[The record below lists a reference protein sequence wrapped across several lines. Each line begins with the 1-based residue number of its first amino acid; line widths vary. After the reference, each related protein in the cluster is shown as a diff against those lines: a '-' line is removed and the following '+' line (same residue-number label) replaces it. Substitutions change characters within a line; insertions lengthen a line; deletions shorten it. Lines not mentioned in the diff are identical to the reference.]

1 MCKFGRT
8 SKRKYKNQI
17 NITMKK
23 IILIALSLAIS
34 AVSLSAQ
41 DMAAATETY
50 NNGATAL
57 NMGDN
62 EGALQYF
69 RDALT
74 MAEACG
80 DEGADI
86 VANCKSYIP
95 VIALSIAKGEIKDGK
110 YDEAVTKLDEAIKIA
125 GEFDNADVAA
135 EATDL
140 IPQVYL
146 QKGNTLLKAKD
157 FAGAAESYQKSVA
170 LDSTN
175 GMTCLRLGQALAA
188 AGDVNGAVEAYTM
201 AMRHGQEKNAV
212 KQISNVYIKL
222 AAASLKAK
230 DYQGAV
236 DNALKSN
243 EYAESATAMQ
253 VAGQAALQLG
263 KNDEAIAYFE
273 KYVALAPTARN
284 VNDIYYSIA
293 VLAQQAGDNAKAC
306 GYYQKLTSHP
316 TYGAT
321 AKQQI
326 TALKCN

>member
-1 MCKFGRT
+1 MCKFERI

-80 DEGADI
+80 DEGAEI

-95 VIALSIAKGEIKDGK
+95 VISLSIAKGEIKDGN
-110 YDEAVTKLDEAIKIA
+110 YDTAVTKLNEAIKIA

-135 EATDL
+135 EAESL

-146 QKGNTLLKAKD
+146 QQGNTLLKAQD
-157 FAGAAESYQKSVA
+157 FAGAAASYQKSVEI
-170 LDSTN
+170 DSTN
-175 GMTCLRLGQALAA
+175 GMACLRLGQALAS
-188 AGDVNGAVEAYTM
+188 AGKIDEAVNAYTM

-222 AAASLKAK
+222 AASALKAK
-230 DYQGAV
+230 NYQGAV

-243 EYAESATAMQ
+243 EYAESSTAMQ
-253 VAGQAALQLG
+253 VAGQASLQLG
-263 KNDEAIAYFE
+263 KTADAISYFE
-273 KYVALAPTARN
+273 KYVALAPNARN

-293 VLAQQAGDNAKAC
+293 VLAQQEGDNAKAC

-316 TYGAT
+316 TYGET

>member
-1 MCKFGRT
+1 
-8 SKRKYKNQI
+8 
-17 NITMKK
+17 MKK

-62 EGALQYF
+62 AGALQYF

-95 VIALSIAKGEIKDGK
+95 VIALSIAKGEIKDGN
-110 YDEAVTKLDEAIKIA
+110 YEAAITKLDEAIKIA

-146 QKGNTLLKAKD
+146 QKGNTLLNAKD
-157 FAGAAESYQKSVA
+157 FAGAAASYQKSV
-170 LDSTN
+170 
-175 GMTCLRLGQALAA
+175 
-188 AGDVNGAVEAYTM
+188 
-201 AMRHGQEKNAV
+201 
-212 KQISNVYIKL
+212 
-222 AAASLKAK
+222 
-230 DYQGAV
+230 
-236 DNALKSN
+236 
-243 EYAESATAMQ
+243 
-253 VAGQAALQLG
+253 
-263 KNDEAIAYFE
+263 
-273 KYVALAPTARN
+273 
-284 VNDIYYSIA
+284 
-293 VLAQQAGDNAKAC
+293 
-306 GYYQKLTSHP
+306 
-316 TYGAT
+316 
-321 AKQQI
+321 
-326 TALKCN
+326 

>member
-1 MCKFGRT
+1 
-8 SKRKYKNQI
+8 
-17 NITMKK
+17 MKK
-23 IILIALSLAIS
+23 IILIALSLAVS

-41 DMAAATETY
+41 DMVAATETY

-80 DEGADI
+80 EEGADI
-86 VANCKSYIP
+86 VANCKGIIP
-95 VIALSIAKGEIKDGK
+95 QIALSIAKDKIKAEDYDG
-110 YDEAVTKLDEAIKIA
+110 AVAQLDEAIKI
-125 GEFDNADVAA
+125 GEEFQNADVVADA
-135 EATDL
+135 KEL
-140 IPQVYL
+140 IPQVYV
-146 QKGNTLLKAKD
+146 QKGNTLINNKD
-157 FAGAAESYQKSVA
+157 FAGAAESYRKSIEI
-170 LDSTN
+170 DSTN
-175 GMTCLRLGQALAA
+175 GMASLRLGMALASSGQIA
-188 AGDVNGAVEAYTM
+188 EAEEAYKM

-212 KQISNVYIKL
+212 KQLSNTYVKL
-222 AAASLKAK
+222 AAS
-230 DYQGAV
+230 
-236 DNALKSN
+236 ALKTKKYDAAIQYAVKSS
-243 EYAESATAMQ
+243 EYLENATAMQ

-263 KNDEAIAYFE
+263 KSTEAISYFE
-273 KYVALAPTARN
+273 QYVALAPTARN

-306 GYYQKLTSHP
+306 GYYQKITSDP
-316 TYGAT
+316 KYGET

>member
-1 MCKFGRT
+1 
-8 SKRKYKNQI
+8 
-17 NITMKK
+17 MKK
-23 IILIALSLAIS
+23 IILITLSLFAIS
-34 AVSLSAQ
+34 AASLSAQ

-80 DEGADI
+80 EEGADI

-95 VIALSIAKGEIKDGK
+95 VIALSIAKGEIKAGDYDG
-110 YDEAVTKLDEAIKIA
+110 AVAGLEEAIKIA
-125 GEFDNADVAA
+125 GEYENADVAA
-135 EATDL
+135 EASDL

-157 FAGAAESYQKSVA
+157 FAGAAASYQKSVEI
-170 LDSTN
+170 DSTN
-175 GMTCLRLGQALAA
+175 GMACIRLGQALAA
-188 AGDVNGAVEAYTM
+188 AGNINGAVEAYTK

-212 KQISNVYIKL
+212 KQISNIYIKL
-222 AAASLKAK
+222 AAADLKKK
-230 DYQGAV
+230 DYQSAIE
-236 DNALKSN
+236 NALKSN

-253 VAGQAALQLG
+253 VAGQASVQLG
-263 KNDEAIAYFE
+263 NNDKAIEYFE

-293 VLAQQAGDNAKAC
+293 VLAQQGGDNAKAC
-306 GYYQKLTSHP
+306 GYYQKLTAHP
-316 TYGAT
+316 TYGET

-326 TALKCN
+326 AALKCN

>member
-23 IILIALSLAIS
+23 IILIALSLAVS

-146 QKGNTLLKAKD
+146 QKGNTLLNNKD
-157 FAGAAESYQKSVA
+157 FAGAAESYQKAVEI
-170 LDSTN
+170 DSTN
-175 GMTCLRLGQALAA
+175 GTACLRLGMALTN
-188 AGDVNGAVEAYTM
+188 AGKIAEAENAYKM
-201 AMRHGQEKNAV
+201 AMRHGQQANAV
-212 KQISNVYIKL
+212 KQLSSTYLKL
-222 AAASLKAK
+222 AASALKAK
-230 DYQGAV
+230 NYDAAISY
-236 DNALKSN
+236 ALKSN
-243 EYAESATAMQ
+243 EYAENATAMQ
-253 VAGQAALQLG
+253 VAGQASVQLQ
-263 KNDEAIAYFE
+263 KNDDAISYFE
-273 KYVALAPTARN
+273 KYVALSPNARN
-284 VNDIYYSIA
+284 VNDIFYSIA
-293 VLAQQAGDNAKAC
+293 VLAQQAGDNGKAC
-306 GYYQKLTSHP
+306 SYYQKLTSHP
-316 TYGAT
+316 TYGET

-326 TALKCN
+326 AALKCN

>member
-1 MCKFGRT
+1 
-8 SKRKYKNQI
+8 
-17 NITMKK
+17 MKK

-62 EGALQYF
+62 AGALQYF

-95 VIALSIAKGEIKDGK
+95 VIALSIAKGEIKDGN
-110 YDEAVTKLDEAIKIA
+110 YEAAITKLDEAIKIA

-146 QKGNTLLKAKD
+146 QKGNTLLNAKD
-157 FAGAAESYQKSVA
+157 FAGAAASYQKSVEI
-170 LDSTN
+170 DSTN

-188 AGDVNGAVEAYTM
+188 TGDIEGAVKAYTM

-212 KQISNVYIKL
+212 KQISNTYIKL
-222 AAASLKAK
+222 AASALKAK
-230 DYQGAV
+230 DCEAAV
-236 DNALKSN
+236 ENALKSN

-253 VAGQAALQLG
+253 VAGQASLQLG
-263 KNDEAIAYFE
+263 KNEEAISYFE